1 MIRLRHTDLW
11 VGVLVLAGILVLLG
25 VALQRGALRDWFR
38 PSVTLRIL
46 LPEAGV
52 AGLQVGSEVE
62 VLGTPSGVIKRIVI
76 DPDQQMHAEADIDEQ
91 VTAFIR
97 RDSEAVIRK
106 RFAVAGA
113 AYVDITRGI
122 GEEFDWDFA
131 VIQAETE
138 RAPTE
143 TIGVLIDELRANIF
157 PVLEDAGRAME
168 SLAVTMERVERG
180 EGNIGRLLAD
190 ETLMREAEGT
200 VGDARAAVGDLRQIL
215 TQVDAIAGDAA
226 TLTSSIGDEQR
237 GLPSLLQR
245 ADRSLASLE
254 KVMDDLSD
262 ASEGVPA
269 ILDNVEDATETL
281 PSVLTQAQLTVYELE
296 QLITQLQGLWF
307 LGGGG
312 EEEAQDAAAVRP
324 VRLPATEVRP

>member
-11 VGVLVLAGILVLLG
+11 VGLLVLAGILVLLG
-25 VALQRGALRDWFR
+25 LALQRGALRDWFR

-46 LPEAGV
+46 LPESGV

-62 VLGTPSGVIKRIVI
+62 VLGTPAGVVRRIVI
-76 DPDQQMHAEADIDEQ
+76 DPSQQMHAEADIEEQ

-97 RDSEAVIRK
+97 RDSKAIIRK

-113 AYVDITRGI
+113 AYVDITRGTS
-122 GEEFDWDFA
+122 EAFDWDFA

-226 TLTSSIGDEQR
+226 ALTSSVGDDEG
-237 GLPSLLQR
+237 GLPALLRR

-254 KVMDDLSD
+254 TVMADLSD
-262 ASEGVPA
+262 ASKGVPS
-269 ILDNVEDATETL
+269 ILENVEDATETL
-281 PSVLTQAQLTVYELE
+281 PSLLTQAQLTVYEME
-296 QLITQLQGLWF
+296 QLITQLQGLWY
-307 LGGGG
+307 LGGGD
-312 EEEAQDAAAVRP
+312 EEGGTGASAVRP
-324 VRLPATEVRP
+324 VRLPPTEVRP